1 MEEIVQVVCTEGV
14 MEITLNKPKA
24 NAIDLVMSQQLGAA
38 FVKLRDDPDLSVGI
52 ITGAG
57 DRIFCAGWDLKALN
71 AGEMS
76 TNLWWEDD
84 YGPGGFAGLTEFWD
98 LNKPVIAAVNGL
110 AIGGGFELAL
120 ACDLIVASE
129 HAEFALPELPLGLV
143 PDAGALQRLSR
154 RLPYNKAME
163 MLLLGERLSA
173 QDAAGYGLVN
183 KVVPK
188 DQPMDTA
195 RSWAKKLTAVAPLA
209 LQSVKEILRAIEG
222 NTIEQA
228 FQTMRTEHL
237 PNYRSLLASED
248 AQEGVSAFVEK
259 RDAKF
264 KGS

>member
-1 MEEIVQVVCTEGV
+1 MEEIVQLVRNEGV
-14 MEITLNKPKA
+14 LEITLNKPKA
-24 NAIDLVMSQQLGAA
+24 NAIDLATSQQLGDA
-38 FVKLRDDPDLSVGI
+38 FVLLRDDPALSVGI

-57 DRIFCAGWDLKALN
+57 DRIFSAGWDLKALDS
-71 AGEMS
+71 GEMS
-76 TNLWWEDD
+76 TNNWWEDD

-129 HAEFALPELPLGLV
+129 HVEFALPELPLGLV
-143 PDAGALQRLSR
+143 PDAGALQRVGR

-163 MLLLGERLSA
+163 MLLLGERMSA
-173 QDAAGYGLVN
+173 AEAASYGLVN

-188 DQPMDTA
+188 DQAMETA
-195 RSWAKKLTAVAPLA
+195 RTWAKKMTGVAPLA
-209 LQSVKEILRAIEG
+209 LQTVKEVLRAIEG
-222 NTIEQA
+222 DTIQQS
-228 FQTMRTEHL
+228 FQTMRTADL
-237 PNYRSLLASED
+237 PNYRALLASDD

-264 KGS
+264 KGN